1 MAVKAKASITLAR
14 VNDGAAGKGVK
25 STSITYQAWK
35 DGTTTPTGVW
45 SPTPPKTTAENPY
58 LWTRTITTY
67 TDGAISTAYSVGS
80 TPEGVVIGGRNL
92 VLDSGVEHSSSNNLN
107 ASYKISPYEGGILG
121 DGRGFLVEGETYTC
135 TICWTPG
142 EGIADIRGFSSDG
155 SMRLFQFEAIQPN
168 IKQVDSQS
176 FKMSY
181 SDEKKPTDNPI
192 FANINIFKHPNL
204 DSIVN
209 KIHWIKIEKGNKA
222 TDWTPAP
229 EDIDT
234 EIDKAQSDSA
244 AANHNSAQAQEAAKD
259 AANTAD
265 QANKLANSNKAWLQD
280 WSFSG
285 EATIDGGKIQ
295 AKTVTAE
302 QLNVKE
308 LAALSADLGVVTA
321 GVIQSAD
328 GNLKLDLNS
337 SDGLRIRSANKS
349 TELIADGEGTRVV
362 DSAGNKV
369 AEFTSSGTE
378 TKQIKV
384 SGKSEL
390 SGILIEPVGDEI
402 WISRVI

>member
-14 VNDGAAGKGVK
+14 VNDGAAGNGVK

-45 SPTPPKTTAENPY
+45 SSTPPKTTAEKPY

-67 TDGAISTAYSVGS
+67 TDGATSTAYSVGS
-80 TPEGVVIGGRNL
+80 TPEGVVVGGRNL
-92 VLDSGVEHSSSNNLN
+92 VLDSGVEHSNSNNLN
-107 ASYKISPYEGGILG
+107 ARYKISPYEGGILS
-121 DGRGFLVEGETYTC
+121 DGRGFLVEGETYIC
-135 TICWTPG
+135 TVCWTPG
-142 EGIADIRGFSSDG
+142 EGITDIRGFSSDG
-155 SMRLFQFEAIQPN
+155 SMQLFRFEAIDSN
-168 IKQVDSQS
+168 IKQIDSKS
-176 FKMSY
+176 FEMSY
-181 SDEKKPTDNPI
+181 SDNKKPADGTI
-192 FANINIFKHPNL
+192 FANIDIFKRPTL
-204 DSIVN
+204 ASITN
-209 KIHWIKIEKGNKA
+209 TIHWIKIEKGNKA

-244 AANHNSAQAQEAAKD
+244 AANHNSAQAQEVAKD

-265 QANKLANSNKAWLQD
+265 QANKLSNSNKALLQD

-321 GVIQSAD
+321 GVIQSSD

-337 SDGLRIRSANKS
+337 SDGLRIKSVNKS
-349 TELIADGEGTRVV
+349 TELIADGAGTRVV

>member
-1 MAVKAKASITLAR
+1 MAIKAKASITLAR

-45 SPTPPKTTAENPY
+45 SSTPPKTTAENPY

-67 TDGAISTAYSVGS
+67 TDGATSTAYAIGA
-80 TPEGVVIGGRNL
+80 TPEGL
-92 VLDSGVEHSSSNNLN
+92 KE
-107 ASYKISPYEGGILG
+107 
-121 DGRGFLVEGETYTC
+121 
-135 TICWTPG
+135 
-142 EGIADIRGFSSDG
+142 
-155 SMRLFQFEAIQPN
+155 
-168 IKQVDSQS
+168 
-176 FKMSY
+176 
-181 SDEKKPTDNPI
+181 
-192 FANINIFKHPNL
+192 
-204 DSIVN
+204 
-209 KIHWIKIEKGNKA
+209 
-222 TDWTPAP
+222 
-229 EDIDT
+229 

-244 AANHNSAQAQEAAKD
+244 AANHNSVQAQEAAKE

-285 EATIDGGKIQ
+285 AATIDGGKIQ

-337 SDGLRIRSANKS
+337 SDGLRIKSANKS
-349 TELIADGEGTRVV
+349 TELIADGAGTRVV